1 MDSGRLMSYGRPGK
15 GRWITIYA
23 NRGHAFMVVNG
34 RRFDTSMRGRGGSRW
49 SSRMRSTAGYVARH
63 PPGL

>member
-1 MDSGRLMSYGRPGK
+1 MSYGSPGK

-23 NRGHAFMVVNG
+23 HGGHAFMVING
-34 RRFDTSMRGRGGSRW
+34 RRYDTSMRGRGGSRW
-49 SSRMRSTAGYVARH
+49 SSAMRSTSGFVARH